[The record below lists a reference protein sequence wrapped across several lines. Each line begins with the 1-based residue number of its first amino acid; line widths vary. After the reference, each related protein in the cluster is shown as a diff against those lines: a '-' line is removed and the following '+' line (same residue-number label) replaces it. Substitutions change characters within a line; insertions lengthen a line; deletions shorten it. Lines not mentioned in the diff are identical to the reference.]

1 MHNVGSLL
9 ILSCILELS
18 YGRGE
23 GHAAATA
30 MHMQVAA
37 TQYTSEGHWAA
48 PPELGVCTW
57 VLSSGRAWPAVEP
70 WGIETSPWASGG
82 SSDALPA
89 VPQHQ
94 DARGRHRVADDCC
107 VSLADIPHES
117 EHTGFGRLGQCGL
130 LRERERALSQLS
142 RRVPSPSPLH
152 CLYFIAL
159 TLLSLTTLLQ
169 TLYSIHPP

>member
-1 MHNVGSLL
+1 MRPLPKRKITKFTCANSHPPRTIFASYPAMHNVGNTITCLL

-23 GHAAATA
+23 GHAAAAA
-30 MHMQVAA
+30 MKMQVAA

-82 SSDALPA
+82 SSD
-89 VPQHQ
+89 
-94 DARGRHRVADDCC
+94 
-107 VSLADIPHES
+107 
-117 EHTGFGRLGQCGL
+117 GRLGQCGF
-130 LRERERALSQLS
+130 LRERELERALSQLS